1 MPARTSWTSQLPLRC
16 CELTSTNHGRP
27 QAQRTLRP
35 QLPQLDERGGVRVIS
50 RVPQPPR
57 LVQGGLSIGRRLSR
71 CHRWRARWGSSAC
84 SSAIF
89 CSGTSTPVRSPS
101 STPASHRLGRTAHW
115 PARSRRCCSRHA
127 LAHARTHAPAHA
139 RTHACTDACT
149 CATHMPCARQSYGRR
164 HVPCGCDA
172 NGPRA
177 SAAGGGACGDH
188 CRAAGRHPRARAAAG
203 EAPRAPSPSSLPSVT
218 TCTQPCAQPAPYNRV
233 PTQPVTMC
241 AIGAHRRA
249 LGRQLRHLADRV
261 QSQAKGDAPR
271 CDILLSSALTR
282 PKLTVLN

>member
-1 MPARTSWTSQLPLRC
+1 MPARTSWTSRLPLRC

-50 RVPQPPR
+50 RVPQPPQ
-57 LVQGGLSIGRRLSR
+57 LVRGGLSIGRRLSR
-71 CHRWRARWGSSAC
+71 CHRWTARWGSSAC
-84 SSAIF
+84 SSASF
-89 CSGTSTPVRSPS
+89 CSATSTPARSPS

-127 LAHARTHAPAHA
+127 PAHARTHAPAHA

-164 HVPCGCDA
+164 HPCGCDA

-203 EAPRAPSPSSLPSVT
+203 EAPRAPSPSSLQSVT
-218 TCTQPCAQPAPYNRV
+218 TCTQPCAQPAPCNRAYSACDHV
-233 PTQPVTMC
+233 CHRCASQSSRPPTSASSRPSPEPGQRGC
-241 AIGAHRRA
+241 AAMRYPA
-249 LGRQLRHLADRV
+249 LKCSDASKTDRF
-261 QSQAKGDAPR
+261 
-271 CDILLSSALTR
+271 
-282 PKLTVLN
+282 